1 MSKRRKDLD
10 GIYERSDSAF
20 YWASYTDA
28 SGARVRC
35 STGIRKSTEGRR
47 EAEALLGK
55 WRLEVH
61 RSRQWGEQPSRTFE
75 ELMLGYLKA
84 TAQDKKPWGHR
95 RDKDGIRHLR
105 GYFSSRELAGIKA
118 ADVRGYVE
126 HRRAGQVCN
135 ATINRELSVLSAAI
149 NYARREWEW
158 EIPNPVSGRKLKES
172 EGRMRWLT
180 RPEAEGLVRAAA
192 TEPQAS
198 HLPDFIRLALHTG
211 MRKGELLGLEWRRV
225 DLQTAL
231 VHLEPRNTKT
241 GRRRSVP
248 LNKVAREAILN
259 RMGFRAQHT
268 PASPW
273 VFAHHNGQRIQ
284 DVKRAFTSACQRAGI
299 TDFRIHDL
307 RHTCAAWLVSA
318 GVALAE
324 VRDLLGHTTVK
335 MTERYAHLAPENV
348 RVAVS
353 VLEGNVSRSGHV
365 SEQVSSE
372 VTMLRS

>member
-1 MSKRRKDLD
+1 MVL
-10 GIYERSDSAF
+10 
-20 YWASYTDA
+20 
-28 SGARVRC
+28 
-35 STGIRKSTEGRR
+35 
-47 EAEALLGK
+47 
-55 WRLEVH
+55 
-61 RSRQWGEQPSRTFE
+61 
-75 ELMLGYLKA
+75 YLKA
-84 TAQDKKPWGHR
+84 SAQDKKPWGHR

-105 GYFSSRELAGIKA
+105 GYFSGRELTGIKA

-126 HRRAGQVCN
+126 HRRAALVCN

-158 EIPNPVSGRKLKES
+158 EIPNAVSGRKLKES

-180 RPEAEGLVRAAA
+180 RAEAEGLVRAAA

-211 MRKGELLGLEWRRV
+211 MTKGELLGLEWRRV

-259 RMGFRAQHT
+259 RMRFRAQHI

-273 VFAHHNGQRIQ
+273 VFTHRNGQRIQ
-284 DVKRAFTSACQRAGI
+284 DVKKGFTSACQRAGI

-318 GVALAE
+318 GVSLAE

-348 RVAVS
+348 RLAV
-353 VLEGNVSRSGHV
+353 RAMCHDHV
-365 SEQVSSE
+365 
-372 VTMLRS
+372 TLGIRNFCRKYAKALI